1 MDFDAA
7 IAAHSV
13 AEEYAHIARQRC
25 ACGGSLR
32 FVKQALLRKDERY
45 FDLVE
50 TRCRRCGAKKEFLFD
65 ISSFFPPTNRDSIPL
80 GCC

>member
-32 FVKQALLRKDERY
+32 FVKQALLRKEERY

-50 TRCRRCGAKKEFLFD
+50 TRCRRCGAEREFLFD
-65 ISSFFPPTNRDSIPL
+65 ISSFFSATNEQELRI
-80 GCC
+80 

>member
-32 FVKQALLRKDERY
+32 FVKQALLRKEERY
-45 FDLVE
+45 FDLDQMPALRGEKGVPV
-50 TRCRRCGAKKEFLFD
+50 RY
-65 ISSFFPPTNRDSIPL
+65 
-80 GCC
+80 

>member
-1 MDFDAA
+1 MNLDTA

-13 AEEYAHIARQRC
+13 AEEHAHIAHQRC

-32 FVKQALLRKDERY
+32 FVRQVLLHQGERY

-50 TRCRRCGAKKEFLFD
+50 TKCQRCGAKKEFLFD
-65 ISSFFPPTNRDSIPL
+65 ISSFFSATNRDSIPL